1 MSPTQFAILLV
12 LVGALWWFI
21 IHLFRTIFST
31 NPRPL
36 HKPPP
41 GPRGLPLIG
50 HLHLLGKQPHR
61 TLYELSKKY
70 GPIMSLRLGS
80 IPAIVVST
88 PAASELF
95 LKTHDT
101 VFASRPKS
109 QAADY
114 LWYGTKGMIFTE
126 YGTYWRNVRKFC
138 TLELLSATKTAS
150 MAGMRREEL
159 VLLVESL
166 KVAARDREVVDL
178 SQKMALLMED
188 MTCRMLFGKSRDERF
203 DLNAIIHELTIVVG
217 AFNVADFIPFLGA
230 LDLQGLTRRIKQIGK
245 AVDTVLETIIDEHEQ
260 DASDGYNKLER
271 DFVDV
276 LLSLKNSPSSTHE
289 QLAQHMDRSTI
300 KAIVLDMILGTIDTS
315 QIVVTWI
322 MSELL
327 RHPRVMKQLQNQVQN
342 VVGDCE
348 FVEESHVS
356 KLDYLDMVVKES
368 LRLHPVATLLTPHE
382 SVEDIVIDGYYIKKK
397 SRIIVNTWGLGQDPK
412 NWSENVNEFLP
423 ERFIG
428 SNIDYTGNN
437 FQLIPFGSGRRGCP
451 GIPLGVIMVKLVVT
465 QLVHTFDWELPFG
478 MSADE
483 LDMEELFGITVP
495 RATHLLAM
503 PSLRSLP

>member
-12 LVGALWWFI
+12 LVVALWWFI
-21 IHLFRTIFST
+21 HFFRTIFST

-50 HLHLLGKQPHR
+50 HLHMLGKQPHC
-61 TLYELSKKY
+61 TLYNLSKKY

-80 IPAIVVST
+80 VPTIVVST
-88 PAASELF
+88 SAASELF

-101 VFASRPKS
+101 IFASRPKS
-109 QAADY
+109 QAAHY
-114 LWYGTKGMIFTE
+114 LWYGTKGMIFSE

-138 TLELLSATKTAS
+138 TLELLSTTKTAS
-150 MAGMRREEL
+150 MAWMRREEL

-166 KVAARDREVVDL
+166 KIAARDHEVVDV

-188 MTCRMLFGKSRDERF
+188 MTCKMLFGKSRDDRF
-203 DLNAIIHELTIVVG
+203 DLNAIIHELTIIVG

-230 LDLQGLTRRIKQIGK
+230 IDLQGFNRRLKETSK
-245 AVDTVLETIIDEHEQ
+245 AVDNVLDTINDEHER
-260 DASDGYNKLER
+260 DASNGYNKLER

-289 QLAQHMDRSTI
+289 QLAQNMDRSTI
-300 KAIVLDMILGTIDTS
+300 KAIVLDMIFGTIDTS
-315 QIVVTWI
+315 KIVITWI

-327 RHPRVMKQLQNQVQN
+327 RHPRVMKQLQKEVEN
-342 VVGDCE
+342 VVGDCK
-348 FVEESHVS
+348 FVEESHIS
-356 KLDYLDMVVKES
+356 KLDYLDLVVKES
-368 LRLHPVATLLTPHE
+368 LRLHPVTTLLTPHE
-382 SVEDIVIDGYYIKKK
+382 SMEDAIIEGYHIKKK
-397 SRIIVNTWGLGQDPK
+397 SRIIVNNWGLGQDPR
-412 NWSENVNEFLP
+412 NWSENFDEFLP

-428 SNIDYTGNN
+428 SNIDYMGNN

-451 GIPLGVIMVKLVVT
+451 GIQLGVIMVKLVIT
-465 QLVHTFDWELPFG
+465 QLVHTFNWELPLG
-478 MSADE
+478 MSPDE
-483 LDMEELFGITVP
+483 LDMEELFEATVP
-495 RATHLLAM
+495 RATHLLAV
-503 PSLRSLP
+503 PSLRSLA